1 MPSYVPDNGKII
13 YHQAPAEILI
23 NEQKIKR

>member
-1 MPSYVPDNGKII
+1 MPPYVPDNGKII

-23 NEQKIKR
+23 NKQKIER